1 VFLTQ
6 STPDLCFDTDFA
18 NLALQAYLHV
28 QVGMNALDD
37 ARYDEAASHFTSA
50 VKTIKFSSMSAIH
63 SRYDVF
69 VVVG

>member
-6 STPDLCFDTDFA
+6 SISDSYVDADFA

-28 QVGMNALDD
+28 QVGINALDD
-37 ARYDEAASHFTSA
+37 ARYNEAASHFTSA
-50 VKTIKFSSMSAIH
+50 VNTIEFLSMSAID

>member
-6 STPDLCFDTDFA
+6 SISDSYVDADFA

-28 QVGMNALDD
+28 QVGINALDD
-37 ARYDEAASHFTSA
+37 ERYNEAASHFTSA
-50 VKTIKFSSMSAIH
+50 VNTIDFSSTSAID

-69 VVVG
+69 VVVS